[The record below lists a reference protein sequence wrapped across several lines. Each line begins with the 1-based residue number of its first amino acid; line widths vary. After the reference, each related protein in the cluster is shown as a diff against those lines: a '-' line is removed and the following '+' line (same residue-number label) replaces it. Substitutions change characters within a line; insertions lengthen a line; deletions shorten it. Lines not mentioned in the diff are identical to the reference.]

1 MTGLQDSLRDIGS
14 WLALGPG
21 GQLEVLR
28 TLAAASGRELQ
39 ASLTEPNPRRLL
51 TGGPRLIHRRTGLR
65 FCLVPGGR
73 HLVGPRR
80 ERRAVELE
88 PFLLA
93 EAPLSAEDGARHF
106 ELRWNEQ
113 RTAHADDIA
122 PLYVLPDEL
131 SRVLAGPLRLRL
143 RLPND
148 DEWEAAYR
156 AGTTSTWFWGET
168 QPKAPPALPHPLG
181 LSMMAFFDELTAD
194 PEAVDQPERHRVR
207 GGAARI
213 WPWQDGGQEWMW
225 LMSSAKRM
233 WIDEGEPRDVA
244 VRFALSL

>member
-1 MTGLQDSLRDIGS
+1 MTGLQDSLRDMVS

-21 GQLEVLR
+21 GQLELLR

-39 ASLTEPNPRRLL
+39 ASLTEPTPHRLL
-51 TGGPRLIHRRTGLR
+51 TGGPRLVHRRTGLR
-65 FCLVPGGR
+65 FCLIPGGR

-80 ERRAVELE
+80 ERRAVELA

-93 EAPLSAEDGARHF
+93 ESPLSPDDGARLF
-106 ELRWNEQ
+106 DLRWSEQ
-113 RTAHADDIA
+113 RTAHASDIA

-131 SRVLAGPLRLRL
+131 SRLLGGPLRL
-143 RLPND
+143 PTD

-156 AGTTSTWFWGET
+156 AGTTTTWFWGET

-181 LSMMAFFDELTAD
+181 LAMMAFFDELSTD
-194 PEAVDQPERHRVR
+194 PEAVDVPERHLVR

-225 LMSSAKRM
+225 LMSSAKRL
-233 WIDEGEPRDVA
+233 WANEGEPRDVA
-244 VRFALSL
+244 IRFALSL